1 MTGAGCV
8 HTLRRGMRD
17 AWIYGDGPMGAQVA
31 RMLAELGFGPRRVP
45 GGGEL
50 RPPLAGSQP
59 CHPALVLML
68 VCEADGTPR
77 PDELLRRLRADVDLC
92 DVPLV
97 VAIDAGRAGS
107 WVSALDADE
116 IILQPLRIEELG
128 VRIARARSQHGIVT
142 QDLIRLGSLAID
154 LAAYEV
160 RLDGAAL
167 ELTHM
172 EYRLLE
178 LLATHP
184 RRVYSRER
192 LLSRMWGRDHAASA
206 RTVDG
211 HVGRLRAKLG
221 PEHGHRICTVR
232 NVGYRFEP

>member
-1 MTGAGCV
+1 
-8 HTLRRGMRD
+8 MRE
-17 AWIYGDGPMGAQVA
+17 AWIYGDGSMGQQASSL
-31 RMLAELGFGPRRVP
+31 LAELGFSPRRITVGALRPMP
-45 GGGEL
+45 GGSSFSYPG
-50 RPPLAGSQP
+50 LALL
-59 CHPALVLML
+59 LVG
-68 VCEADGTPR
+68 EADCVPA
-77 PDELLRRLRADVDLC
+77 PDALLRRLRADADLC

-97 VAIDAGRAGS
+97 VAIDAARAGS
-107 WVSALDADE
+107 WLSALDADE
-116 IILQPLRIEELG
+116 VILQPLRIEELG
-128 VRIARARSQHGIVT
+128 VRIARARTQHGIVT
-142 QDLIRLGSLAID
+142 QDVIALGSLDID

-160 RLDGAAL
+160 RLDGDPL
-167 ELTHM
+167 ELTPM

-192 LLSRMWGRDHAASA
+192 LLSRMWGNDHATNT

-221 PEHGHRICTVR
+221 PEHGSRICTVR

>member
-1 MTGAGCV
+1 
-8 HTLRRGMRD
+8 MRE
-17 AWIYGDGPMGAQVA
+17 AWIYGDADMGSQAA
-31 RMLAELGFGPRRVP
+31 RMLAELGFSPRRVVP
-45 GGGEL
+45 GGAPGPVRES
-50 RPPLAGSQP
+50 ASQAY
-59 CHPALVLML
+59 PALVLML
-68 VCEADGTPR
+68 VGEGAASLPA
-77 PDELLRRLRADVDLC
+77 DELLRRVRADVDLG

-97 VAIDAGRAGS
+97 AAVHAARAAAS
-107 WVSALDADE
+107 VVCDE
-116 IILQPLRIEELG
+116 IMVQPLRIEELG
-128 VRIARARSQHGIVT
+128 VRIARARSRHGIVT
-142 QDLIRLGSLAID
+142 EDVIRLGSLDID

-160 RLDGAAL
+160 RLHGEPL

-178 LLATHP
+178 LLVTHP
-184 RRVYSRER
+184 RRVHTRER
-192 LLSRMWGRDHAASA
+192 LLSRMWGHDHAAST

>member
-1 MTGAGCV
+1 
-8 HTLRRGMRD
+8 MRE
-17 AWIYGDGPMGAQVA
+17 AWIYGDGPMGPQAG
-31 RMLAELGFGPRRVP
+31 RMLAELGFSPRRIAP
-45 GGGEL
+45 GGAL
-50 RPPLAGSQP
+50 RPAPEGAQP

-68 VCEADGTPR
+68 VGAGGDEPQ

-97 VAIDAGRAGS
+97 VAVDTPRAGMS
-107 WVSALDADE
+107 IPALDADE
-116 IILQPLRIEELG
+116 IIVHPLRIEELG
-128 VRIARARSQHGIVT
+128 VRIARARIQHGIVT
-142 QDLIRLGSLAID
+142 QDVIRLGSLDID

-160 RLDGAAL
+160 RLDGRPL

-178 LLATHP
+178 LLVTHP
-184 RRVYSRER
+184 QRVYSRER
-192 LLSRMWGRDHAASA
+192 LLSRMWGDEHAAST

-221 PEHGHRICTVR
+221 PEHARRICTVR

>member
-1 MTGAGCV
+1 
-8 HTLRRGMRD
+8 MRE
-17 AWIYGDGPMGAQVA
+17 AWIYGDADMGSQAA
-31 RMLAELGFGPRRVP
+31 RMLAELGFSPRRVVP
-45 GGGEL
+45 GGAPGPVRESS
-50 RPPLAGSQP
+50 SQAY
-59 CHPALVLML
+59 PALVLML
-68 VCEADGTPR
+68 VGDGTASLPA
-77 PDELLRRLRADVDLC
+77 DELLRRVRADVDLG

-97 VAIDAGRAGS
+97 AAVHAARAAAS
-107 WVSALDADE
+107 VVCDE
-116 IILQPLRIEELG
+116 IMVQPLRIEELG
-128 VRIARARSQHGIVT
+128 VRIARARSRHGIVT
-142 QDLIRLGSLAID
+142 EDVIRLGSLDID

-160 RLDGAAL
+160 RLHGEPL

-178 LLATHP
+178 LLVTHP
-184 RRVYSRER
+184 RRVHTRER
-192 LLSRMWGRDHAASA
+192 LLSRMWGHDHAAST